1 MRAIVKRA
9 ATVACLFIA
18 LCAVFSPASYAAR
31 PTVIKV
37 AHDLSPDPYDPT
49 HGFAMVFKN
58 YVESRTD
65 GKYVVEIYPS
75 SVLGKERERLELT
88 RAGAI
93 HVNLASVGGLS
104 QLYQPAILLN
114 TPFMYKSDKI
124 VSAVLDSDFVQ
135 WMFADMQKKTGLRS
149 ICVYEMGG
157 LSCITNNLRP
167 IRKPADMKGIKFRA
181 MDDSQVAMFKALGAN
196 AVPMAWSETYTGLQT
211 GVVQG
216 QVNPVSAI
224 ISVKLYE
231 VQKHITLSR
240 TLLGSHWV
248 VVNDRW
254 YGSLPKD
261 VRQVVEEGFYY
272 AREAAAGLTQ
282 IVQAQGLETLKNNGM
297 EITALTDAEW
307 AQFAKLGCPAVV
319 QWAKTKMDPAIVDR
333 FVSTVE
339 KVEKQVE
346 GK

>member
-181 MDDSQVAMFKALGAN
+181 MDDSQVAMFKA
-196 AVPMAWSETYTGLQT
+196 
-211 GVVQG
+211 
-216 QVNPVSAI
+216 
-224 ISVKLYE
+224 
-231 VQKHITLSR
+231 
-240 TLLGSHWV
+240 
-248 VVNDRW
+248 
-254 YGSLPKD
+254 
-261 VRQVVEEGFYY
+261 
-272 AREAAAGLTQ
+272 
-282 IVQAQGLETLKNNGM
+282 
-297 EITALTDAEW
+297 
-307 AQFAKLGCPAVV
+307 
-319 QWAKTKMDPAIVDR
+319 
-333 FVSTVE
+333 
-339 KVEKQVE
+339 
-346 GK
+346 